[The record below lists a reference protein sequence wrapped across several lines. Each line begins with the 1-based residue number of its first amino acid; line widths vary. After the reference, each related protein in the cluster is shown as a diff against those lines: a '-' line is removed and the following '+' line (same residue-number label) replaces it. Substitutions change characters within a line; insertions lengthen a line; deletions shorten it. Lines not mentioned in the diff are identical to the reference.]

1 MLVFPFQDEMIFL
14 PASGY
19 TKTIGNFY
27 LHAWTDMTEYFMN
40 NNSKGECHSCSNGK
54 AKPNKRMLALRK

>member
-1 MLVFPFQDEMIFL
+1 MLVFPFHDEMIFL

-40 NNSKGECHSCSNGK
+40 NNSSSEC
-54 AKPNKRMLALRK
+54 LRAVMVKLNLTNAC